1 MQDLIERKVAKIAFD
16 NHTHI
21 INLKGRITR
30 SFLELAHFL
39 KVNHDEKYYNVL
51 GYDSFPEY
59 LGTPEIGL
67 SRSYAFK
74 LIKCYEI
81 WVEKYNIPVANLQ
94 EIDVEKL
101 YIATTLIKGEDY
113 EERLEQARTLS
124 RSDLRG
130 FTKDGYGGY
139 KEYRM
144 IECPYCHEKF
154 EIRKGEEIK

>member
-1 MQDLIERKVAKIAFD
+1 MQELIDRKVAKIAFE

-21 INLKGRITR
+21 INLKGHITR
-30 SFLELAHFL
+30 SFLELAFFL
-39 KVNHDEKYYNVL
+39 KTNHDEKFYQVL
-51 GYDSFPEY
+51 GYDSFREY

-74 LIKCYEI
+74 LIRCYEV
-81 WVEKYNIPVANLQ
+81 WVEKYNIKVEELQ
-94 EIDVEKL
+94 DIDVEKL

-124 RSDLRG
+124 RSDLRE
-130 FTKDGYGGY
+130 FTSGGY
-139 KEYRM
+139 KRYNM

-154 EIRKGEEIK
+154 EIKKGEG

>member
-1 MQDLIERKVAKIAFD
+1 MQELIDRKVAKIAFD

-21 INLKGRITR
+21 INLKSHITK

-39 KVNHDEKYYNVL
+39 KVSHDEKYYNVL
-51 GYDSFPEY
+51 GYDSFNEY

-74 LIKCYEI
+74 LIKVYEVF
-81 WVEKYNIPVANLQ
+81 VEKHNVPVDQLQ
-94 EIDVEKL
+94 DVDVEKL

-124 RSDLRG
+124 RSDLRE
-130 FTKDGYGGY
+130 FISGGY
-139 KEYRM
+139 KEYKM